1 MGDLVRVI
9 WAHFQFDYIGG
20 QTTFRPLFS
29 NPIYHEPVTLNGPAL
44 STMVAIVVR
53 LGGFRIILLV
63 GWKRLL
69 QLESDL
75 IILGPHLS
83 FSVPPAPIDHSGL
96 LLTFPAFV
104 VIPYAYYDFG
114 SVWALFQDAQRVKL
128 GGHEPYHLSG
138 WIIDEI

>member
-1 MGDLVRVI
+1 MFWI
-9 WAHFQFDYIGG
+9 HFQFDYIGR
-20 QTTFRPLFS
+20 QATFRPLFS

-83 FSVPPAPIDHSGL
+83 FSVPPAPIDYSGL
-96 LLTFPAFV
+96 LMTFPALV
-104 VIPYAYYDFG
+104 VVPYAYDNFG
-114 SVWALFQDAQRVKL
+114 PV
-128 GGHEPYHLSG
+128 
-138 WIIDEI
+138 

>member
-1 MGDLVRVI
+1 MGDLVRVFWI
-9 WAHFQFDYIGG
+9 HFQFDYIGR

-96 LLTFPAFV
+96 FVTFPAFV
-104 VIPYAYYDFG
+104 VVPYTYNNFG
-114 SVWALFQDAQRVKL
+114 SVWPLSQDTQRVNL
-128 GGHEPYHLSG
+128 LVVEPYHPSG
-138 WIIDEI
+138 LF